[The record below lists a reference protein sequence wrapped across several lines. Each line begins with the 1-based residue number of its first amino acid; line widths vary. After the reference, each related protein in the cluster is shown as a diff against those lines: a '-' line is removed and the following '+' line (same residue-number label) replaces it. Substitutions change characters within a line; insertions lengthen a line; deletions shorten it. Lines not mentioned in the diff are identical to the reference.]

1 MPLFLTQNWRF
12 LNVTVG
18 QREKMKVR
26 ESQYKKSKF
35 LEYSIIDHAKLWKG
49 QRIIIRINKL
59 HLSWL
64 LRQSKYQVCF
74 YIKANNQRW
83 NFKRGYIN
91 MIKNIKHRGIKLMRS
106 MRDLR
111 IKSPSERNQRSP
123 EAGGG
128 STWHRC
134 QLGAHLGGFG
144 AEGERS
150 WGWR

>member
-35 LEYSIIDHAKLWKG
+35 PEYNIIDHAKLWKG

-74 YIKANNQRW
+74 YIKANN
-83 NFKRGYIN
+83 
-91 MIKNIKHRGIKLMRS
+91 
-106 MRDLR
+106 
-111 IKSPSERNQRSP
+111 
-123 EAGGG
+123 
-128 STWHRC
+128 
-134 QLGAHLGGFG
+134 
-144 AEGERS
+144 
-150 WGWR
+150 